1 MSIPFFMNPMGVKK
15 TTPAVTHN
23 DFDGRDAADTHPS
36 DAVAYVGDISVGD
49 ALRSFIFDP
58 WGEVE

>member
-1 MSIPFFMNPMGVKK
+1 MNPMGVKK